1 MEQDDFNVAKKSAP
15 DIVKILHEKAHLM
28 SFFLN

>member
-1 MEQDDFNVAKKSAP
+1 MEQEDFNVTKKNSP

-28 SFFLN
+28 SFYLN